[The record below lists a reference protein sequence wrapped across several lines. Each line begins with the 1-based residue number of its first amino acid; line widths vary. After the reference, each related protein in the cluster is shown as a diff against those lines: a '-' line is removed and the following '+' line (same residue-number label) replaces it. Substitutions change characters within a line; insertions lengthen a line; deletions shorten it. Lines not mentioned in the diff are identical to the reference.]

1 MKIVIEK
8 ATKNRA
14 KSTSNACLVCVG
26 SFALLFVAAMI
37 ITFWVKGSVPDT
49 LIQYTLG
56 AGGLE
61 ALMLAAI
68 KVAKTIKGESSPE
81 KTDEDKY

>member
-8 ATKNRA
+8 AAKNR
-14 KSTSNACLVCVG
+14 KKNTSNACLICVG
-26 SFALLFVAAMI
+26 TFVLLFVAAMI

-68 KVAKTIKGESSPE
+68 KVTKTIKGESSPE

>member
-1 MKIVIEK
+1 
-8 ATKNRA
+8 
-14 KSTSNACLVCVG
+14 
-26 SFALLFVAAMI
+26 MI

-81 KTDEDKY
+81 ETDEDKY